1 MRRLV
6 SLVPII
12 IYSAKADRT
21 TVAWLCDENW
31 RLPDQT
37 AELERWVRENGSI
50 LPPGE
55 YVADIGFAPRGDAF
69 GGGGAFSPET
79 MRIMA
84 DLGITL
90 FLTEY
95 PELDQEPEG

>member
-12 IYSAKADRT
+12 IYSAKADRIT
-21 TVAWLCDENW
+21 AAWLCDNNF

-37 AELERWVRENGSI
+37 AELGRWLQENGSS
-50 LPPGE
+50 LKPGE
-55 YVADIGFAPRGDAF
+55 YIADIGFAPREDAS
-69 GGGGAFSPET
+69 GGGDAFSPET